1 MEAGSRLENLPLFL
15 FLDFG
20 GLTVVAELIVDVQD
34 LADADLEGWDGAATA
49 DAWPRLAGHRQ
60 AWWQALQQGLRH
72 RGFLLTV
79 RCGERLV
86 GALPLVLV
94 KGPIFGRFLVS
105 LPYVN
110 TGGVWVGSEAVGEPG
125 SGRGK
130 DVGVAS
136 GGEKSLSS
144 SGKSLSSTKK
154 PLSLTLSPAAGE
166 RGLNGAAGARGL
178 EDAAEAR
185 GLEEVAEALVGRACS
200 LADELDVKYL
210 ELRHETPVEHPR
222 LNFRKTDKV
231 HMRLPL
237 PATDEL
243 LDKSFKSKLRSQVR
257 KAGQFDHHV
266 VWGGAELLDDF
277 YDVFAVNMRD
287 LGTPVFS
294 KQLFAEVLQA
304 FGGDAELCVVYQP
317 AEKPLSVTPKPLSPA
332 AGERGLS
339 GTARPSLTLDALGV
353 KGKDAGARVKGLR
366 AVAGALLVH
375 ADGVTEVPSA
385 SCLRSA
391 NPTGANMWMYRHLL
405 RHAIERGSHTFDFGR
420 SSAGSGTYKFKAQ
433 WGAQP
438 HPAVWQYY
446 VRKGSVEAMRPDAA
460 GNQRLIRVWQKLPVW
475 LTRCIG
481 PEIVRGIP

>member
-1 MEAGSRLENLPLFL
+1 M
-15 FLDFG
+15 
-20 GLTVVAELIVDVQD
+20 AELIVDVQD
-34 LADADLEGWDGAATA
+34 LAEADLEGCDLLTAAA
-49 DAWPRLAGHRQ
+49 AWPRLAAHRRP
-60 AWWQALQQGLRH
+60 WWQAIQRGLRH
-72 RGFLLTV
+72 RGFLITV
-79 RCGERLV
+79 RCGERIV

-110 TGGVWVGSEAVGEPG
+110 TGGVWGGMGSDADYG
-125 SGRGK
+125 
-130 DVGVAS
+130 ALA
-136 GGEKSLSS
+136 SLSLQPPA
-144 SGKSLSSTKK
+144 GRVKDGGTTEK

-166 RGLNGAAGARGL
+166 RGL
-178 EDAAEAR
+178 D
-185 GLEEVAEALVGRACS
+185 EVAVALVERACA

-222 LNFRKTDKV
+222 LNFRRTDKV
-231 HMRLPL
+231 HMRLAL
-237 PATDEL
+237 PDSDEA

-257 KAGQFDHHV
+257 KAGQFDHQV

-294 KQLFAEVLQA
+294 KRLFAEVLEA

-317 AEKPLSVTPKPLSPA
+317 AEKPLSLTLSPA
-332 AGERGLS
+332 AGERGLKE
-339 GTARPSLTLDALGV
+339 D
-353 KGKDAGARVKGLR
+353 

-391 NPTGANMWMYRHLL
+391 NPTGANMWMYRQLL

-420 SSAGSGTYKFKAQ
+420 SSEGSGTYKFKAQ

-446 VRKGSVEAMRPDAA
+446 VRKGSVEAMRPDSA
-460 GNQRLIRVWQKLPVW
+460 GNQRLIRLWQKLPVW
-475 LTRCIG
+475 LTRWVG